1 MKGKILFAG
10 LMIMTC
16 ACTPKL
22 GTSTANRLVKA
33 MTVEEKVRTV
43 VGTFT
48 DVATPPPVAPG
59 VHNRADYPGSG
70 ENTAVSRN
78 QVPGAAGDGYAVP
91 RLGIPAIV
99 YADGPAGLRIDPRRE
114 GDENTYF
121 CTAFPTGTLLAS
133 AWDPAIVEEVG
144 AAIGDEVR
152 RYGVDVLLAPG
163 MNLQRNPLTG
173 RNFEYYSEDPLVAGI
188 TAASYIKGVQS
199 QGVGTSIKHFAAN
212 NQELYRNGIDEKI
225 SNRALRELYL
235 RGFELAIK
243 ESAPWTVMS
252 SYNKIN
258 GVYASENE
266 WLLNDVLREEW
277 GYEGFVMSD
286 WFGADD
292 PVAQMK
298 AGNDLLMPG
307 TPNQIDELMEAVE
320 TGVLPM
326 EVLDRNVKR
335 ILEVM
340 AQTPRGKGLSYAN
353 DPDLEAH
360 AVISRRIATEG
371 MVLLRNNGALPLK
384 AGRKVAL
391 FGNYAYDTQPGGSG
405 SGYVNRAYK
414 VTLDKGL
421 EAAGF
426 TLVPELAD
434 AYRSHIAFEKSQM
447 PEEYFWVVPTASE
460 MVVTDAAIRSAAAQ
474 TPLAVVTLGRMA
486 GEGGDRTA
494 TEGDYFLDKQE
505 WQLLERVRRSF
516 KEVVVVLNTGAPVE
530 LTGVDKLS
538 DAILLAWLPGQEAG
552 HAITDI
558 LSGAVNPSGKLPVS
572 LAVKYEDIP
581 SSKNFGVSEGEINVV
596 RYQED
601 LMVGYRYFTTAGVRT
616 LYPFGF
622 GLSYTSFEYAD
633 FHAEGAD
640 TLSVTVR
647 NSGAVPGR
655 EVVQIYVE
663 KPALSQ
669 DRPVRELCAFAK
681 TPVLQPGESVEVKIP
696 LRRPSIDPLAQWTDD
711 GWAVASGT
719 YRFHAASSAEDIK
732 LSLTLER

>member
-1 MKGKILFAG
+1 MKRTILIAG
-10 LMIMTC
+10 AMIMTM

-22 GTSTANRLVKA
+22 GRSTADSLVKA

-70 ENTAVSRN
+70 ENTAVSKN

-99 YADGPAGLRIDPRRE
+99 YADGPAGLRIDPRRD

-133 AWDPAIVEEVG
+133 AWDPAIVQEVG
-144 AAIGDEVR
+144 GAIGDEVR
-152 RYGVDVLLAPG
+152 RYGVDILLAPG

-188 TAASYIKGVQS
+188 TASAYIKGVQS

-212 NQELYRNGIDEKI
+212 NQETYRNGIDEKI

-243 ESAPWTVMS
+243 ESDPWTVMS

-266 WLLNDVLREEW
+266 WLLNQVLREEW
-277 GYEGFVMSD
+277 GYKGFVMSD

-307 TPNQIDELMEAVE
+307 TPNQIDELLEAVE

-340 AQTPRGKGLSYAN
+340 ALTPRGKSLTYAN

-360 AVISRRIATEG
+360 AVTSRRIATEG
-371 MVLLRNNGALPLK
+371 M
-384 AGRKVAL
+384 
-391 FGNYAYDTQPGGSG
+391 
-405 SGYVNRAYK
+405 
-414 VTLDKGL
+414 
-421 EAAGF
+421 
-426 TLVPELAD
+426 
-434 AYRSHIAFEKSQM
+434 
-447 PEEYFWVVPTASE
+447 
-460 MVVTDAAIRSAAAQ
+460 
-474 TPLAVVTLGRMA
+474 
-486 GEGGDRTA
+486 
-494 TEGDYFLDKQE
+494 
-505 WQLLERVRRSF
+505 
-516 KEVVVVLNTGAPVE
+516 
-530 LTGVDKLS
+530 
-538 DAILLAWLPGQEAG
+538 
-552 HAITDI
+552 
-558 LSGAVNPSGKLPVS
+558 
-572 LAVKYEDIP
+572 
-581 SSKNFGVSEGEINVV
+581 
-596 RYQED
+596 
-601 LMVGYRYFTTAGVRT
+601 
-616 LYPFGF
+616 
-622 GLSYTSFEYAD
+622 
-633 FHAEGAD
+633 
-640 TLSVTVR
+640 
-647 NSGAVPGR
+647 
-655 EVVQIYVE
+655 
-663 KPALSQ
+663 
-669 DRPVRELCAFAK
+669 
-681 TPVLQPGESVEVKIP
+681 
-696 LRRPSIDPLAQWTDD
+696 
-711 GWAVASGT
+711 
-719 YRFHAASSAEDIK
+719 
-732 LSLTLER
+732 